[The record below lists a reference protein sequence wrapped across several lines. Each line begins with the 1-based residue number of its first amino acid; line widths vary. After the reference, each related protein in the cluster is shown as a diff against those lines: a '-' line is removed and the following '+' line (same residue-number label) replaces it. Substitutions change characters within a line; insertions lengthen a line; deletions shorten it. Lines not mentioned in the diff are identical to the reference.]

1 MTKSTLQQQLETLS
15 AARYPL
21 HMPGHKRRVPPAPGL
36 GCYAWDLTEIDGAD
50 DLHDADGILADAMAR
65 TAALYGA
72 RRCWYLVGGSTVG
85 LLAGIRALA
94 PFGSTVIAARN
105 CHKAVYH
112 AIELG
117 QLTARWLTPPV
128 DPQFGIYGS
137 VRPADVAAALDAA
150 PDARCVILTSPTYE
164 GVLSDIRTIAEIC
177 HARGVPLLVDEAH
190 GAHYLPFAARYG
202 WRGGAVAAGA
212 DLVVQSAHKTLPS
225 LTQTAFLQL
234 NGNLAD
240 PAGVERQL
248 DVFETSSPSYPLM
261 VSLDGCTRWL
271 ADEGEAAFAAWR
283 ARLDAFD
290 AAVRDLKNTKI
301 LCCGADALTA
311 HPDFFAHDSGK
322 ILLQIGAA
330 GAAYLRAD
338 GFEPEMV
345 CGPNV
350 LAMTSPCDDAD
361 ALERLADV
369 LHAWDKTA
377 APPAAPRHILP
388 APGAARCTIAE
399 ALLRVVIRHGEAVVK
414 NPGDIDAMSEIMW
427 AGSLS
432 HNNLTGL
439 GGKKDFSVHQFGQAI
454 GEKFDIYHGETLSA
468 MWASYAR
475 YVAPTNFARF
485 ARYARNVWGV
495 EEADDEKAAMAGIDA
510 TEAYFKRLGMPVRIA
525 ELSCGVQDEAGL
537 YDLALRCSRNRGRTI
552 GTFRVLDF
560 EGMLN
565 VYQMANK

>member
-1 MTKSTLQQQLETLS
+1 M
-15 AARYPL
+15 
-21 HMPGHKRRVPPAPGL
+21 
-36 GCYAWDLTEIDGAD
+36 
-50 DLHDADGILADAMAR
+50 
-65 TAALYGA
+65 
-72 RRCWYLVGGSTVG
+72 
-85 LLAGIRALA
+85 
-94 PFGSTVIAARN
+94 
-105 CHKAVYH
+105 
-112 AIELG
+112 
-117 QLTARWLTPPV
+117 
-128 DPQFGIYGS
+128 
-137 VRPADVAAALDAA
+137 RPADVAAALDAA

-234 NGNLAD
+234 NGDLAD

-388 APGAARCTIAE
+388 APARPAARLPRRCCAPRGRKDAGRGGGDRRRVSLGLSPRRAAGGTGRGSDGRAGAACRALEQAGTALKHTGRQWGGHCGFVICKGRQRQSPSEPFRPALRAATSPDGE
-399 ALLRVVIRHGEAVVK
+399 ALFGHAPAKGSHQGSWPRSWPEGFRRASRRLLFSLR
-414 NPGDIDAMSEIMW
+414 P
-427 AGSLS
+427 
-432 HNNLTGL
+432 
-439 GGKKDFSVHQFGQAI
+439 
-454 GEKFDIYHGETLSA
+454 Y
-468 MWASYAR
+468 
-475 YVAPTNFARF
+475 
-485 ARYARNVWGV
+485 
-495 EEADDEKAAMAGIDA
+495 
-510 TEAYFKRLGMPVRIA
+510 
-525 ELSCGVQDEAGL
+525 
-537 YDLALRCSRNRGRTI
+537 
-552 GTFRVLDF
+552 
-560 EGMLN
+560 
-565 VYQMANK
+565 

>member
-50 DLHDADGILADAMAR
+50 DLHDADGILAAAMAR

-94 PFGSTVIAARN
+94 PFGSTVVAARN

-234 NGNLAD
+234 NGDLAD

-311 HPDFFAHDSGK
+311 HSDF
-322 ILLQIGAA
+322 LRMTAA
-330 GAAYLRAD
+330 KFCCKSARRGRRT
-338 GFEPEMV
+338 
-345 CGPNV
+345 CGPTA
-350 LAMTSPCDDAD
+350 LSP
-361 ALERLADV
+361 R
-369 LHAWDKTA
+369 WS
-377 APPAAPRHILP
+377 
-388 APGAARCTIAE
+388 AARTCW
-399 ALLRVVIRHGEAVVK
+399 
-414 NPGDIDAMSEIMW
+414 P
-427 AGSLS
+427 
-432 HNNLTGL
+432 
-439 GGKKDFSVHQFGQAI
+439 
-454 GEKFDIYHGETLSA
+454 
-468 MWASYAR
+468 
-475 YVAPTNFARF
+475 
-485 ARYARNVWGV
+485 
-495 EEADDEKAAMAGIDA
+495 
-510 TEAYFKRLGMPVRIA
+510 
-525 ELSCGVQDEAGL
+525 
-537 YDLALRCSRNRGRTI
+537 
-552 GTFRVLDF
+552 
-560 EGMLN
+560 
-565 VYQMANK
+565 